1 MSFLCTICPLR
12 VSPHRSPVRRNTAS
26 RRAPPPSL
34 RRAARQRLT
43 FGHSDRVARMF
54 RALVRA
60 LEESESHRLRA
71 HTVGLLRSI
80 YVVMQLCH
88 TYDLAQTSAKSKEVG
103 KTGPTLRPPLFLH
116 SAAPKHLGPRDAC
129 TRAALSALPSPCSG
143 MSCIG
148 IDVGYANGG
157 AQPLNTARPLHSAQP

>member
-1 MSFLCTICPLR
+1 
-12 VSPHRSPVRRNTAS
+12 
-26 RRAPPPSL
+26 
-34 RRAARQRLT
+34 
-43 FGHSDRVARMF
+43 
-54 RALVRA
+54 
-60 LEESESHRLRA
+60 
-71 HTVGLLRSI
+71 
-80 YVVMQLCH
+80 MQLCH
-88 TYDLAQTSAKSKEVG
+88 TYALAQTSAKSKEVG

>member
-1 MSFLCTICPLR
+1 
-12 VSPHRSPVRRNTAS
+12 
-26 RRAPPPSL
+26 
-34 RRAARQRLT
+34 
-43 FGHSDRVARMF
+43 
-54 RALVRA
+54 
-60 LEESESHRLRA
+60 
-71 HTVGLLRSI
+71 
-80 YVVMQLCH
+80 MQLCH

-103 KTGPTLRPPLFLH
+103 KTDPTLRLELSSFSSQRSTEASRPTRRF
-116 SAAPKHLGPRDAC
+116 